1 MEQQRN
7 QLKTFRQVQRQ
18 LGLYQLM
25 LQSNAVEAVSKSP
38 AELLAVYETLLTM
51 QEAIA
56 THINTVESQLSG
68 PEKVTAL
75 LPSKQSNT
83 VEKLSGREMEVLQM
97 FAKGYSYGETA
108 QALNCQL
115 TTIQTHIKRIYKK
128 LNVHSRS
135 EAVFEASQLG
145 LLQI

>member
-7 QLKTFRQVQRQ
+7 QLTTFRQVQRQ

-25 LQSNAVEAVSKSP
+25 LRSNPVDAASESP
-38 AELLAVYETLLTM
+38 GELLAVYKTLLTM

-56 THINTVESQLSG
+56 THINTVESHLYR
-68 PEKVTAL
+68 PEKVTVTHL
-75 LPSKQSNT
+75 SKQCNRM
-83 VEKLSGREMEVLQM
+83 EKLSDREMEVLQI
-97 FAKGYSYGETA
+97 FAKGYSYYETA

-135 EAVFEASQLG
+135 EAVFEASHLG
-145 LLQI
+145 LLKI

>member
-7 QLKTFRQVQRQ
+7 PLKTFRQVQHQ
-18 LGLYQLM
+18 LNLYQFM
-25 LQSNAVEAVSKSP
+25 LQSAPVEATSKSP
-38 AELLAVYETLLTM
+38 GELLAVYKTLLTM
-51 QEAIA
+51 QKAIA
-56 THINTVESQLSG
+56 THIDTIEFQLSG
-68 PEKVTAL
+68 VQKVNFTAVA
-75 LPSKQSNT
+75 KQGSR
-83 VEKLSGREMEVLQM
+83 VAKLSVREVEVLQM
-97 FAKGYSYGETA
+97 FAKGYSYCETA

-135 EAVFEASQLG
+135 EAVFEASHLG